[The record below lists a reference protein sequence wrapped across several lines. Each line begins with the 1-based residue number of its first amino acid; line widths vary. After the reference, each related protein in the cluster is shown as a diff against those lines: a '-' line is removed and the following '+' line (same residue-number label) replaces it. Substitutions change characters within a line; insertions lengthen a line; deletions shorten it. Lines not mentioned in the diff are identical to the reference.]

1 MTEQDI
7 EAVCADVL
15 RLEALQAPS
24 AALPIVVAMAG
35 YTPRLA
41 REVVRLRKGLREVQA
56 RGNWL
61 AGDIAKAAL
70 EGRDE

>member
-24 AALPIVVAMAG
+24 ALPIVVAMAG